1 MGLQPARMMN
11 ALIALALS
19 ILLGLAFGP
28 MLVGARGGE
37 RGYGSLSSDS
47 IEAYHGRFLLSNMIS
62 QHLNTLELGY
72 HYRTNLELER
82 AMKNFARKC
91 SNISRLYSIGK
102 SVNGT
107 PLWVLEISDK
117 PDQEEPEPAFKFIG
131 NMHGD
136 EPVGRELLLYLA
148 DWLCANYLRDP
159 LVSLIVEKVHLHLL
173 PSMNPDGF
181 ALRQRGNAN
190 NVDLNRDFPDQFF
203 PQNND
208 ENLRQP
214 ETKAIMKWIK
224 DKRFTASA
232 SLHGGALVANY
243 PWDGTTDGR
252 GGYSP
257 CPDDEAF
264 RYMATIYS
272 DHHYNMSKSK
282 EFHGGITNGALWYPL
297 YGGMQDWNYIHGGCL
312 ELTLEISD
320 EKWPAAKEIPLLW
333 EHNRMSM
340 LQLVASLVKTGVH
353 GRVISSYLG
362 QSLPASVQIAGINH
376 TVIAGDRFGDYHRLL
391 FPGHAYEV
399 TASIPGY
406 SSKTTHIMLVEEKAT
421 YADFILDP
429 SGPAMKLQERQSQAF
444 LKEGSLHD
452 NGCNCSCNMEKES
465 KWGDFLQRKYLRSNG
480 DGAIV
485 FSHLKVAMFF
495 LSIVV
500 ILVIFYV
507 LFRWK
512 VRSKTQRLRQRY

>member
-1 MGLQPARMMN
+1 MVP
-11 ALIALALS
+11 
-19 ILLGLAFGP
+19 
-28 MLVGARGGE
+28 
-37 RGYGSLSSDS
+37 
-47 IEAYHGRFLLSNMIS
+47 
-62 QHLNTLELGY
+62 
-72 HYRTNLELER
+72 
-82 AMKNFARKC
+82 
-91 SNISRLYSIGK
+91 NIRST
-102 SVNGT
+102 V
-107 PLWVLEISDK
+107 
-117 PDQEEPEPAFKFIG
+117 
-131 NMHGD
+131 
-136 EPVGRELLLYLA
+136 
-148 DWLCANYLRDP
+148 
-159 LVSLIVEKVHLHLL
+159 
-173 PSMNPDGF
+173 
-181 ALRQRGNAN
+181 
-190 NVDLNRDFPDQFF
+190 QFF

-252 GGYSP
+252 GRYSQ

-297 YGGMQDWNYIHGGCL
+297 YGGMQDWNYIYGGCL

-320 EKWPAAKEIPLLW
+320 VKWPAAKEIPLLW

-362 QSLPASVQIAGINH
+362 QSLHASVQIAGINH
-376 TVIAGDRFGDYHRLL
+376 TVIAGDRFGDYHRIL
-391 FPGHAYEV
+391 FPGRTYEV

-406 SSKTTHIMLVEEKAT
+406 SSRTTHIMLVEEKAT
-421 YADFILDP
+421 YVDFILDP
-429 SGPAMKLQERQSQAF
+429 SGPEMKLKQFAESQSQGFPA
-444 LKEGSLHD
+444 ESSLHD
-452 NGCNCSCNMEKES
+452 ILMEMYPNDNDCNCSCNMGNKS
-465 KWGDFLQRKYLRSNG
+465 NWGSFLHRKYLKSNG

-485 FSHLKVAMFF
+485 FSHLKVTTFF
-495 LSIVV
+495 LSTLV
-500 ILVIFYV
+500 ILVILYV

-512 VRSKTQRLRQRY
+512 IRSKTQRLRQRE